1 MESMKTK
8 GKILSKKFKTVDEY
22 LSTLPENVKGLLLI
36 VRELIQKS
44 VPKAEEL
51 ISYNIPAFKLN
62 DINLIYFAGWKEH
75 ISIYPIPTGDTAF
88 QKAISSYQGGKGT
101 LKFPINNPLP
111 ISLIKKIIKFSIK
124 ENLERIQNKKKKLD
138 LKKAMKSKKR
148 G

>member
-1 MESMKTK
+1 MKTK